1 MEYLGAL
8 GACSK
13 CRQYKISV
21 NGEAK
26 CINCDSNNNT
36 GSGMVVTIEDP
47 GEDALNSILTK
58 TGIKTTKTEANTAVI
73 APKTEAKAI
82 VSFEDSIKQ
91 AIHILQ
97 NVTMPKDIQSFKAV
111 AKTITILQK
120 LLGE

>member
-1 MEYLGAL
+1 MEYLSAL
-8 GACSK
+8 GACPK

-21 NGEAK
+21 NGEAR
-26 CINCDSNNNT
+26 CINCDSNGNA

-47 GEDALNSILTK
+47 GEEALNGILTK
-58 TGIKTTKTEANTAVI
+58 TGIKVAKTEANMPLI
-73 APKTEAKAI
+73 APKIEAKAI

-91 AIHILQ
+91 AICILQ